1 MVCTERALTEVIIEY
16 RSSDNFPLKLATEI
30 GRLTGAFAFAEIE
43 DGSDAALEGTLT
55 VPVVDG
61 LARYTDLRIR
71 TPGRGFQISFHVAN
85 GNLALFKLVETMPFD
100 VLHGML
106 ASIVQTGKSPTVLG
120 HTGSLNEAV
129 FFSLYDGH
137 GNIMRSASTTSVHI
151 LLEDSGNS
159 KVTTNTT
166 IQTAFGRGRF
176 ATLNLTHDLTP
187 GTGYKFAYRATYQRC
202 RGCND
207 TITVETCELY

>member
-16 RSSDNFPLKLATEI
+16 RSSDNFPLKFVTEI
-30 GRLTGAFAFAEIE
+30 GRLTGDLAFAEIE
-43 DGSDAALEGTLT
+43 DGLDAALEGTLT

-61 LARYTDLRIR
+61 LARFTDLRIR
-71 TPGRGFQISFHVAN
+71 TPGRGFRISFHVEK

-100 VLHGML
+100 VLHGTL
-106 ASIVQTGKSPTVLG
+106 ASIVQTGTSPSVLG

-129 FFSLYDGH
+129 TFSLYDGH
-137 GNIMRSASTTSVHI
+137 GNIMRSASATSVHV

-166 IQTAFGRGRF
+166 IQTASGRGTF
-176 ATLNLTHDLTP
+176 TTLNSTHDLTP
-187 GTGYKFAYRATYQRC
+187 GTGYKFSYRATYQRC
-202 RGCND
+202 RSCND
-207 TITVETCELY
+207 TVTVETCELC